1 MTSQRDALSE
11 QHGGIFYR
19 VKFLPCSC
27 PLLRE
32 VFFPSVVG
40 NSIRNRQVAIQT
52 NHADWWRI
60 RNGSLFYPGPAKR
73 IVSIVS
79 IRKRLKLLFQNY
91 FVQQARAKHR

>member
-32 VFFPSVVG
+32 VFFPDVVG
-40 NSIRNRQVAIQT
+40 NSTRNRQVAIQT

-60 RNGSLFYPGPAKR
+60 RNGSLVFPGPAKR

-79 IRKRLKLLFQNY
+79 TGKRSKLWSQNY
-91 FVQQARAKHR
+91 SVRQARAKDH